1 MHYQNF
7 CKNLLRKLDLAYN
20 KTQFV
25 NNKPKAFR
33 KAIREITLA
42 PKTKIL
48 SKELLKLTNKP
59 ETSVNNVNIFLGNI
73 GKNLADKIRQSS
85 SFTVNASSL
94 STLLTLV
101 IL

>member
-33 KAIREITLA
+33 KPIREITLA

-48 SKELLKLTNKP
+48 S
-59 ETSVNNVNIFLGNI
+59 
-73 GKNLADKIRQSS
+73 
-85 SFTVNASSL
+85 
-94 STLLTLV
+94 
-101 IL
+101 